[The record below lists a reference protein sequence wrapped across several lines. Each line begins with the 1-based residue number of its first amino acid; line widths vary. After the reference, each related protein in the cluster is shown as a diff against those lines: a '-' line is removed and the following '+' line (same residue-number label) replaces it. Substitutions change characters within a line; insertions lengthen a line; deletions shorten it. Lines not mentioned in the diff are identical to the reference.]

1 MNLWM
6 NEHNSGN
13 RSNYL
18 YKFSYRKKNNKSIHS
33 ANQQGLNAGFEWSRV
48 ILYQDIF
55 MNAFIE

>member
-1 MNLWM
+1 MNIILGT
-6 NEHNSGN
+6 EVTIYTNS
-13 RSNYL
+13 L
-18 YKFSYRKKNNKSIHS
+18 IEKKNNKSIHS